1 MVHSI
6 GGIDMLSK
14 SNLDK
19 RICDCEDCKNTQTYR
34 EFIRESEKAFV
45 MGNANIDGM
54 SDKELNGYIEFL
66 DSLWDK

>member
-1 MVHSI
+1 
-6 GGIDMLSK
+6 MLSK

-45 MGNANIDGM
+45 IGNANIDGM
-54 SDKELNGYIEFL
+54 LDKELNEYIEFL

>member
-1 MVHSI
+1 
-6 GGIDMLSK
+6 MLSE

-19 RICDCEDCKNTQTYR
+19 RICDCQDAENTQTYR

-45 MGNANIDGM
+45 MGNTDIDGM

-66 DSLWDK
+66 DFLWDK

>member
-1 MVHSI
+1 
-6 GGIDMLSK
+6 MLSE

-19 RICDCEDCKNTQTYR
+19 RICDCQDAENTQTYR

-54 SDKELNGYIEFL
+54 SDKE
-66 DSLWDK
+66 